1 MKIADV
7 SVSVHRFDT
16 TLPVVDR
23 PGPSETRVIVTI
35 ASDEGHRGTGM
46 TARFL
51 PAAVAAAVRHHLGP
65 AILGMD
71 PTRPGA
77 VIERLMPLV
86 SERGIANGV
95 NRAALS
101 CIDLALWDLTGQ
113 ALGRRVSDLF
123 GGVREDAP
131 AYVTCGFPNLER
143 DEHAALCKAMVEEG
157 YGTIKMV
164 VGHKD
169 GLAED
174 VARIRAVRAAV
185 GEGVGI
191 AIDANERFSYE
202 TALRLC
208 QMLDGEPIAWF
219 EDPVF
224 NNDARD
230 LSRLRAA
237 SGMALG
243 AGQMDGHARRFREFA
258 EADAL
263 DIYMPNPMYNG
274 GMSETARVAA
284 LSAVN
289 ERPLSDAGGGGIYC
303 LHHMTAFPGATLA
316 EVHLGTLHLETQL
329 FTEPPRVA
337 NGRSALP
344 HGPGFGVTL
353 RADVLKETLVDH

>member
-7 SVSVHRFDT
+7 SVSVHRFET

-23 PGPSETRVIVTI
+23 PGPAETRVICTI
-35 ASDEGHRGTGM
+35 TSDEGHRGTGM

-51 PAAVAAAVRHHLGP
+51 PAGVAASIRHHLAR
-65 AILGMD
+65 AIIGLD
-71 PTRPGA
+71 PTRPAA
-77 VIERLMPLV
+77 VIERLMPIV
-86 SERGIANGV
+86 SERGITTGV

-101 CIDLALWDLTGQ
+101 CIDLALWDLTGH

-123 GGVREDAP
+123 GGLADDAP
-131 AYVTCGFPNLER
+131 AYITCGFPNLDR
-143 DEHAALCKAMVEEG
+143 DEQAALAKAMVAEG

-164 VGHKD
+164 VGHKG

-174 VARIRAVRAAV
+174 VARIKAIRAAV

-191 AIDANERFSYE
+191 AIDANERFSYD

-208 QMLDGEPIAWF
+208 QMLEGEPIAWF

-230 LSRLRAA
+230 LARLRAA
-237 SGMALG
+237 TGIALG

-263 DIYMPNPMYNG
+263 DIFMPNPMYNG
-274 GMSETARVAA
+274 GMSETQRVAA
-284 LSAVN
+284 LANVN

-329 FTEPPRVA
+329 YAQPPRVR

-344 HGPGFGVTL
+344 DAPGFGM
-353 RADVLKETLVDH
+353 AIDAGVLGETRLDL